1 MKSLK
6 AMRLI
11 FCIILICI
19 LVYPVDSAFSSGS
32 VRGANRSPQGSSWSG
47 ARTSGSV
54 QRSSTANSASRSGN
68 IQSKSGQSL
77 SGSKNV
83 SKSGDTVNVDKTRQ
97 SSSGASKN
105 TSKQYDFD
113 DGQLGSVERQTS
125 GTNRYG
131 QSANWEGKAE
141 RKGYGVKFEG
151 EGSNRYGQKTEVEG
165 YGARGY
171 YGTGVVADVEGGRYG
186 NRTVVA
192 GKPYGGAAWSASL
205 PYGARPYTYHGYP
218 YYYHGGAYYR
228 SYYYRSVPYYCY
240 VPPPYGVYYDSPP
253 IGAIILVTAAV
264 TLMYAEGTYYKSS
277 SSKGTTQYVVVA
289 PPAGTSLPGTA
300 LPADRATITISGTTY
315 YFYGNTFYKR
325 VVADGKESF
334 VVVTR
339 PAGVITVK
347 ALPPEFE
354 PVQMGNLMYFK
365 TKDRVYISYL
375 DPSGEELFLVVDPPV
390 VPQTTTAS
398 SSPAPKPAA
407 ATTQAPQPAP
417 ATPQAQK
424 PAETTRQAPEPAPA
438 ASTPQMVNLTV
449 STGTALQVRIANNVY
464 SASTGQNFKANLAQD
479 IIVDGRLVAP
489 AASAVIGTISVSQ
502 ETLTLKLTDLDVGG
516 RLYPIQTGPVQAPK
530 STQSTRSIDS
540 VVDPAKS
547 SNTKIVLAAGR
558 PFEFRLAQPFT
569 VSVLVS
575 TPATQTVQQQP

>member
-6 AMRLI
+6 AIRLL
-11 FCIILICI
+11 FCIILISI
-19 LVYPVDSAFSSGS
+19 LVYPLDSAFSSGS

-47 ARTSGSV
+47 ARTSGST
-54 QRSSTANSASRSGN
+54 QHSSTANSASRSTN
-68 IQSKSGQSL
+68 MQTKSGQSF

-83 SKSGDTVNVDKTRQ
+83 SKSGDTVNVDKTKQ
-97 SSSGASKN
+97 SSSGASKT

-125 GTNRYG
+125 ATNRSG

-141 RKGYGVKFEG
+141 RTGYGVKFEG
-151 EGSNRYGQKTEVEG
+151 EGSNRYGQKTEVNG

-192 GKPYGGAAWSASL
+192 GKPYGGAAWSTSL
-205 PYGARPYTYHGYP
+205 PYGARPYNYHGYP

-228 SYYYRSVPYYCY
+228 SYYYHGVPYYCY
-240 VPPPYGVYYDSPP
+240 VYPPYGVYYENPP
-253 IGAIILVTAAV
+253 IGAIIVTTAAV
-264 TLMYAEGTYYKSS
+264 TMMYAEGTYYKSS
-277 SSKGTTQYVVVA
+277 SSQGTIQYVVVA

-300 LPADRATITISGTTY
+300 LPADRATITISGTKY
-315 YFYGNTFYKR
+315 YFYGNTFYQRIVK
-325 VVADGKESF
+325 DGKESF

-365 TKDRVYISYL
+365 TKDRFYLSYL

-398 SSPAPKPAA
+398 SSPVPKPVAATTPAPKPPAT
-407 ATTQAPQPAP
+407 TTQAPASAP
-417 ATPQAQK
+417 ST
-424 PAETTRQAPEPAPA
+424 
-438 ASTPQMVNLTV
+438 STPQVVNLTV
-449 STGTALQVRIANNVY
+449 NPGTALKVRIANDVY
-464 SASTGQNFKANLAQD
+464 SASAGQNFRANLAQD

-489 AASAVIGTISVSQ
+489 AASAVIGTISGSQ

-530 STQSTRSIDS
+530 STQSTGSIDN
-540 VVDPAKS
+540 VVDPGKS
-547 SNTKIVLAAGR
+547 SKTKIVLAAGT
-558 PFEFRLAQPFT
+558 PFEFRVAQPFT

-575 TPATQTVQQQP
+575 TLATQTAQQ